1 MSGQILAL
9 GSTPCIVQSCL
20 GSWQTPPCFLQGDT
34 GLEAFSICSFYLTF
48 SEAILIP
55 ALSKSND
62 K

>member
-34 GLEAFSICSFYLTF
+34 DLEAFSICSFYLLFLKLF
-48 SEAILIP
+48 SF
-55 ALSKSND
+55 
-62 K
+62 